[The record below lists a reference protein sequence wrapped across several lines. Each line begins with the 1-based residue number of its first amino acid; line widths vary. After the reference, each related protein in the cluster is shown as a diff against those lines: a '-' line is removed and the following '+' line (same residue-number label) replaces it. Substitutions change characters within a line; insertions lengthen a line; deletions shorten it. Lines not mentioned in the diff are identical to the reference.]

1 MDAANRVNLKELAPT
16 CSGRPRLS
24 TGRRKMRFLQDV
36 SIQKKLA
43 RISHLAITLV
53 LVMVAVALVLHDLLT
68 FRSIMVKEMTSI
80 AHIIGSNSAAAVVFQ
95 DGKAGENVLAALN
108 ADSRI
113 TAASIYTKEGEVFA
127 SYPPGDFDPN
137 EIPATPPAEG
147 VSLGTGRMTLVHP
160 ILLDG
165 ERIGTLYLQ
174 VSMEQLHNQ
183 LWEHVGIALGV
194 LLFSSLVAL
203 SLASRLQGVITQPI
217 QHLAQI
223 AKVVTEKHDYSIR
236 AIKSGQDELGL
247 LADGFNEML
256 AQVETRDTALQGAR
270 DQLEERVHLRTQEL
284 QLDIAK
290 RIRTEERL
298 QRSEVQLRDL
308 TAHLQS
314 VREEERT
321 AIAREIH
328 DTQGQLLTCL
338 MLDLAWVAARLPHE
352 QAAVHEKVRE
362 MHTLLDSLI
371 QSVRRIAMQLR
382 PAILDDLGLVAAI
395 EWQASEFRLRTGIAC
410 EFTNTLKERELDRDL
425 VTTVFRILQEALTNV
440 VRHANAT
447 RITIRL
453 AEDAGRLCLT
463 MADNGRGINAQ
474 ELADR
479 HSLGLLGM
487 RERALLLKG
496 VVDIVGHPARGTTV
510 TVSVPLSDKAGVESS
525 GFMAGVRG

>member
-1 MDAANRVNLKELAPT
+1 
-16 CSGRPRLS
+16 
-24 TGRRKMRFLQDV
+24 MRFLRDA

-43 RISHLAITLV
+43 RITQLAIALV
-53 LVMVAVALVLHDLLT
+53 LVMVAIALVLHDLLT

-80 AHIIGSNSAAAVVFQ
+80 AQIIGSNSAAAVVFK
-95 DGKAGENVLAALN
+95 DVKAGENVLAALG
-108 ADSRI
+108 ADPRI
-113 TAASIYTKEGEVFA
+113 TAAHIYTKEGKVFA
-127 SYPPGDFDPN
+127 SYPPGDFDAN
-137 EIPATPPAEG
+137 EIPATLPAES
-147 VSLGTGRMTLVHP
+147 VSLGTGRMALVQP
-160 ILLDG
+160 ILLDD
-165 ERIGTLYLQ
+165 ERLGTLYLQ
-174 VSMEQLHNQ
+174 VNLEQLHNRI
-183 LWEHVGIALGV
+183 LEHAVIVLGV

-203 SLASRLQGVITQPI
+203 SLSSRLQGMITQPI
-217 QHLAQI
+217 QHLTQI
-223 AKVVTEKHDYSIR
+223 VKVVTEKHDYSIR

-256 AQVETRDTALQGAR
+256 ARIRERDVALQQAH

-290 RIRTEERL
+290 RIQTEERL

-314 VREEERT
+314 VREEER
-321 AIAREIH
+321 AVIAREIH
-328 DTQGQLLTCL
+328 DTLGQLLTCL
-338 MLDLAWVAARLPHE
+338 MLNLAWVAARLPHE
-352 QAAVHEKVRE
+352 QTAMQEKVQE

-371 QSVRRIAMQLR
+371 QSVRRIALQLR

-395 EWQASEFRLRTGIAC
+395 EWQAKEFRLRTGIAC

-440 VRHANAT
+440 IRHAHAT
-447 RITIRL
+447 RVTIRL

-463 MADNGRGINAQ
+463 MADNGRGITAQ
-474 ELADR
+474 ELTDR

-496 VVDIVGHPARGTTV
+496 GVDIVGRPASGTTV

-525 GFMAGVRG
+525 GFMTGVEG